1 MPKNAENRYNRRLL
15 LQALTAAGAAT
26 PGAAQTLDEFQ
37 KTAAVH
43 GFPVSDN
50 RLTRLKPVLE
60 QRWAQLRRL
69 REISIPDSVE
79 PHDRF

>member
-1 MPKNAENRYNRRLL
+1 MPKNAENRYNRRSL

-37 KTAAVH
+37 KTAEVH

-50 RLTRLKPVLE
+50 RLARLKPVLE